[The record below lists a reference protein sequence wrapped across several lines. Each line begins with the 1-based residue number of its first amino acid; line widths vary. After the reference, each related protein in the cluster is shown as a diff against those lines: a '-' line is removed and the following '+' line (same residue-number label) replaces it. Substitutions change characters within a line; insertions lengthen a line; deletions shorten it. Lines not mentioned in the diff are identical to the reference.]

1 MDISIESYLKIKMS
15 TPLVAA
21 KSFPGLRIGKPEDPK
36 TPKNPI
42 NFGLTRK
49 SPRCAQCL
57 KFQADDP
64 SNIGEDEVKD
74 LKRCM
79 DCKKVQYCSRNCQKI
94 NYHPTTSNIILEYM
108 KNKKGFPVEKNF
120 YVSLSGLPQKSH
132 YLFDDKTWACDCHD
146 CMPRSRKKKNQIKN
160 HT

>member
-1 MDISIESYLKIKMS
+1 MARSISGTKK
-15 TPLVAA
+15 
-21 KSFPGLRIGKPEDPK
+21 FPGLCRRPDGPPVTK
-36 TPKNPI
+36 
-42 NFGLTRK
+42 FGLTRK

-57 KFQADDP
+57 KFKADDP

-120 YVSLSGLPQKSH
+120 YVSLSGLP
-132 YLFDDKTWACDCHD
+132 
-146 CMPRSRKKKNQIKN
+146 
-160 HT
+160 

>member
-1 MDISIESYLKIKMS
+1 MDILTESYLKIKMS
-15 TPLVAA
+15 TPLLAA

-74 LKRCM
+74 LQCCL
-79 DCKKVQYCSRNCQKI
+79 DCIKKSNTVQEIVRKLII
-94 NYHPTTSNIILEYM
+94 NFINVTVNI
-108 KNKKGFPVEKNF
+108 
-120 YVSLSGLPQKSH
+120 
-132 YLFDDKTWACDCHD
+132 
-146 CMPRSRKKKNQIKN
+146 
-160 HT
+160 